1 MVHAKRMTEFRAR
14 LERAGLDAY
23 WIVSSLNVRYL
34 CGFTG
39 EDSTLLITLGRAVL
53 VTDSRYVEQ
62 AGREACVDEVVDRH
76 TPVAQE
82 IGSLC
87 KALGVKKMG
96 LTAANVTHADFL
108 AVAAAASPVEVVSR
122 KSGIA
127 EKMRIRKD
135 ADEVEAIRASLRA
148 SEAAFLEVLKL
159 VEPGRSER
167 WLAARLEY
175 EMRVRGADGAAFE
188 TICAVGSHAS
198 MPHAVSGD
206 AQVQPHYGVL
216 FDWGARLGGYCS
228 DLTRLLHGD
237 TIPPKLNA
245 LVDVVL
251 DAQAAV
257 FGKLKPGN
265 RSGEA
270 DAAGRAVMAK
280 AGYGA
285 NFGHG
290 IGHGVGLAVHEAPRL
305 GPGDDTV
312 LLPGMVVT
320 VEPGIYVP
328 GDVGVRIEEMA
339 LITPDG
345 HEVLSSL
352 PRRPEQLMCPG
363 G

>member
-1 MVHAKRMTEFRAR
+1 MAEFRAR

-23 WIVSSLNVRYL
+23 WIVSTLNVRYL

-39 EDSTLLITLGRAVL
+39 EESSLLITPARAAL

-62 AGREACVDEVVDRH
+62 AEREACVDEVVDRH
-76 TPVAQE
+76 TPMPQAV
-82 IGSLC
+82 GSLC

-96 LTAANVTHADFL
+96 LTAVNLTHANFL
-108 AVAAAASPVEVVSR
+108 AIAAAASPMEVVSR
-122 KSGIA
+122 QSGIA

-135 ADEVEAIRASLRA
+135 ADEIEAIRLSLRT
-148 SEAAFLEVLKL
+148 SEAAFLEVLEL
-159 VEPGRSER
+159 LEPGRSER
-167 WLAARLEY
+167 WLAARLDY

-188 TICAVGSHAS
+188 TICAVGAHAS
-198 MPHAVSGD
+198 MPHAVSGN
-206 AQVQPHYGVL
+206 AQVEPRCGVL
-216 FDWGARLGGYCS
+216 FDWGARLGGYCT
-228 DLTRLLHGD
+228 DLTRLIHLD

-245 LVDVVL
+245 LVEVVL
-251 DAQAAV
+251 AGQAAV

-265 RSGEA
+265 RCGEA

-290 IGHGVGLAVHEAPRL
+290 VGHGVGLAVHEAPRL

-320 VEPGIYVP
+320 VEPGVYVP
-328 GDVGVRIEEMA
+328 GHVGVRIEEMV

-352 PRRPEQLMCPG
+352 PRRPEQLMCSG